1 MSVVRI
7 MVYGYMTLDTAIS
20 GPKPWDSLFEQPPKE
35 TKTTT
40 YETRLK
46 SKLTLKFLYKKIL
59 KWLQA
64 VSISLIFQT
73 MGEKRIECRSA
84 QGEPRC
90 YMSTDGRTDKHSD
103 TISVAASVLCCW
115 LISPAIKCIWVFR

>member
-90 YMSTDGRTDKHSD
+90 YMSTDGRTDGR
-103 TISVAASVLCCW
+103 TNI
-115 LISPAIKCIWVFR
+115 LIQFQ